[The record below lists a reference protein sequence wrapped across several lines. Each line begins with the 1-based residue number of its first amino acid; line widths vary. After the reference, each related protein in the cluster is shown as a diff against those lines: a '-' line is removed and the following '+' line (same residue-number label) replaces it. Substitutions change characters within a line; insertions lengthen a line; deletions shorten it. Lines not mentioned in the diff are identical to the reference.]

1 METGLLRFLLFIV
14 AGFLERKHADTLAY
28 VLEENRV
35 LREQQGGRRVRLTDV
50 QRRRLGRKGRLLS
63 RSDLRRLA
71 KIATPETILGWYRR
85 LVARKYDGSKKR
97 RMGRPRTRRDVV
109 ALVVKMAK
117 DNPTWGYTRIR
128 GALLNLGIQVGRSTI
143 ARILAE
149 HGLEPAPDR
158 RQTWST
164 FLAAHWGAISGA

>member
-1 METGLLRFLLFIV
+1 METALLRFLLFIV
-14 AGFLERKHADTLAY
+14 AGFLERKQADALAY

-35 LREQQGGRRVRLTDV
+35 LREQLGGRRVRLTDV

-63 RSDLRRLA
+63 RSELRRLA

-97 RMGRPRTRRDVV
+97 RRMGRPRTRPDVV

-128 GALLNLGIQVGRSTI
+128 
-143 ARILAE
+143 
-149 HGLEPAPDR
+149 
-158 RQTWST
+158 
-164 FLAAHWGAISGA
+164 